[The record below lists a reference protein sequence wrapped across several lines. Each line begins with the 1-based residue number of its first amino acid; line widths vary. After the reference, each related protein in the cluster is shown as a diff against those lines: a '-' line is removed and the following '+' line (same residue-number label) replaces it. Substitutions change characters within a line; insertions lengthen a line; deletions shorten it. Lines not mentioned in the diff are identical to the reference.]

1 MNEDIKILVVD
12 DDPNSTKL
20 MKKILQHYGFDVTE
34 ENSSLKASEVI
45 NQNGFDIVISDL
57 QMPDMSGLELMK
69 ASPSGIL
76 FILVT
81 GYGSVDSAVE
91 SMKNGAFDYISK
103 PFNREEFV
111 FKITKA
117 VENLSLRKQL
127 ERLKSHVG
135 ESFSFGNI
143 IGKSKR
149 MQNVFDLIKN
159 VAKTKVNVL
168 LEGQSGTGKELVSR
182 SIHLNSKRKDG
193 PFIAINC
200 SAIPDT
206 LLESELFGHVRGA
219 FTGATDTQ
227 KGVFEQA
234 NGGTLLL
241 DEIAEMPFNLQSK
254 LLRVIENWEIKPLG
268 SDKVRTVDVRLI
280 SATNQDIGK
289 LILQKKFREDLFY
302 RISTVTISLPSLNER
317 REDIPHLINFILK
330 KISSDMN
337 KSISID
343 ANAVELLMK
352 HDWKGNVREL
362 ENILERAAISSLDE
376 KLGRNDFSFLKKEG
390 DNDNL
395 SLISFEYENL
405 KKMEKEIILSALREN
420 KWNKA
425 KTSLKLGMDRKTLY
439 KKIKEYNLELIC

>member
-1 MNEDIKILVVD
+1 MYDNVKILVVD

-20 MKKILQHYGFDVTE
+20 MKKILQHYGYDVAE
-34 ENSSLKASEVI
+34 ENSSLKAKEII

-57 QMPDMSGLELMK
+57 QMPDMSGLELLK
-69 ASPSGIL
+69 ASPPGVL

-111 FKITKA
+111 FKVTKA
-117 VENLSLRKQL
+117 SENISLRKQL

-135 ESFSFGNI
+135 ESYSFDNI

-149 MQNVFDLIKN
+149 MQNIFDLIKN

-182 SIHLNSKRKDG
+182 SIHLNSKRRSG

-200 SAIPDT
+200 SAIPDA
-206 LLESELFGHVRGA
+206 LLESELFGHAKGA
-219 FTGATDTQ
+219 FTGATDMQ
-227 KGVFEQA
+227 RGVFEQA

-241 DEIAEMPFNLQSK
+241 DEIAEMPYNLQSK

-268 SDKVRTVDVRLI
+268 SDKVKRVDVRLI
-280 SATNQDIGK
+280 SATNQDIQK
-289 LILQKKFREDLFY
+289 LIVQKKFREDLFY

-337 KSISID
+337 KNIAID
-343 ANAVELLMK
+343 ANAVELLIK

-362 ENILERAAISSLDE
+362 ENILERAAISSNGE
-376 KLGRNDFSFLKKEG
+376 KLGKDDFGFLKVQD
-390 DNDNL
+390 DNDNQ

-405 KKMEKEIILSALREN
+405 KKMEKEIIFKALKEN
-420 KWNKA
+420 RWNKA

-439 KKIKEYNLELIC
+439 KKIKEYNLEFTI